1 MKHHFM
7 QYVLHRYI
15 YIICFV
21 YVYTRLDQK
30 FEINT
35 WMHKT
40 WESKKKKE
48 IYFNILLF
56 QNCIDVKKNFNKKE
70 YFNKNTIKK
79 LVLDIIYRKVILN
92 L

>member
-21 YVYTRLDQK
+21 YVYTRFDQK

-35 WMHKT
+35 RVYEKF
-40 WESKKKKE
+40 EDQKKKKKE
-48 IYFNILLF
+48 RNLF
-56 QNCIDVKKNFNKKE
+56 
-70 YFNKNTIKK
+70 
-79 LVLDIIYRKVILN
+79 
-92 L
+92 